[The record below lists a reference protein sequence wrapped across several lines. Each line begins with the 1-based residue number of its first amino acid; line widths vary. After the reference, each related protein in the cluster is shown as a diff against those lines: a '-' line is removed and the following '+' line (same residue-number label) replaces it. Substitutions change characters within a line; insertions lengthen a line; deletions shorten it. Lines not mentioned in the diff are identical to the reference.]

1 MLGVT
6 PQKRHVAQR
15 KAGLTPAM
23 FTAIVHYGNRV
34 KRRPKNMLGNGVV
47 NSKVR
52 VIHETIVV
60 HRYENVDIAILVDVV
75 LHRLGDFERFTQEIG
90 DANPEL

>member
-1 MLGVT
+1 
-6 PQKRHVAQR
+6 
-15 KAGLTPAM
+15 
-23 FTAIVHYGNRV
+23 
-34 KRRPKNMLGNGVV
+34 MLGNGVV